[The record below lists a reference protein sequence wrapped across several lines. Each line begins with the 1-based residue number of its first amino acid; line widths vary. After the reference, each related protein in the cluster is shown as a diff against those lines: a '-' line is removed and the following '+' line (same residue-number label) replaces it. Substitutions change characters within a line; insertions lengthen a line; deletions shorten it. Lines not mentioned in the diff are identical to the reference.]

1 MKHLTETPTKAE
13 RRAKRNRPKMRV
25 HGASVKK
32 LARLITSKSGP
43 KQRGR

>member
-1 MKHLTETPTKAE
+1 MKHHTEPTTKAD

-32 LARLITSKSGP
+32 LARLITSRSRSKP
-43 KQRGR
+43 AQR